1 MQQDRSSN
9 SLPGS
14 SAGPNKGGSSAPSG
28 TAALGSEIGAERD
41 ARRELAQAQREG
53 DSIPSTTTNASS
65 NAADLGF
72 GQLNGAEQ
80 GISTPGAE
88 KRDQLQTQRNSEFNK
103 DQPDLRKLAASSAGS
118 AAHNALGGEAKS
130 SGAQQPDDILETVGR
145 STGTESGTGAVGTGE
160 IEVGRDASTARTA

>member
-14 SAGPNKGGSSAPSG
+14 SAGPNKGGASAPSG

-53 DSIPSTTTNASS
+53 DSIPTSTTSGT

-80 GISTPGAE
+80 GIFTPGAE
-88 KRDQLQTQRNSEFNK
+88 KRDQLQNQRNSEFNK

-118 AAHNALGGEAKS
+118 AAHNVLGGEAKS